1 MKLKKQLLAALV
13 ALFFSSFSHAC
24 QKVAI
29 SFKQYENLIHIHQK
43 GCNNEVVCRTLI
55 SIALLESSLGLNNK
69 REKSLKDTSYSM
81 FHITLNTAKK
91 FYPTYSKTLLK
102 TKLLNDVGFAIQLAK
117 QILKENFDYYK
128 QKYPNK
134 SVYQLVEM
142 AIGAYNGG
150 MKHNPN
156 GAYVKKFRC
165 IYSQV
170 RYNE

>member
-1 MKLKKQLLAALV
+1 MFEKWIGLFLLLGSLAY
-13 ALFFSSFSHAC
+13 SC
-24 QKVAI
+24 QKVTI

-43 GCNNEVVCRTLI
+43 GCDNEIMCKTLI

-69 REKSLKDTSYSM
+69 REISLKDTSYSM

-102 TKLLNDVGFAIQLAK
+102 FKLLNDVDFAIGLAK
-117 QILKENFDYYK
+117 RILKENFDYYK
-128 QKYPNK
+128 QKHPNK
-134 SVYQLVEM
+134 SVYQIVEM
-142 AIGAYNGG
+142 AVGTYNGG

-170 RYNE
+170 RYNG

>member
-1 MKLKKQLLAALV
+1 MFEKWIGLFLLLGSLAY
-13 ALFFSSFSHAC
+13 SC
-24 QKVAI
+24 QKVTI

-43 GCNNEVVCRTLI
+43 GCDNEIMCKTLI

-69 REKSLKDTSYSM
+69 REISLKDTSYSM

-91 FYPTYSKTLLK
+91 FYPTYSKTFLK
-102 TKLLNDVGFAIQLAK
+102 YKLLNDVDFAIQLTK

-128 QKYPNK
+128 QKHPNK
-134 SVYQLVEM
+134 SMYQIVEM
-142 AIGAYNGG
+142 AVGAYNGG

>member
-1 MKLKKQLLAALV
+1 MFEKWIGFFLLLGSLAY
-13 ALFFSSFSHAC
+13 SC
-24 QKVAI
+24 QKVTI

-43 GCNNEVVCRTLI
+43 GCDNEIMCKTLI

-69 REKSLKDTSYSM
+69 REISLKDTSYSM

-102 TKLLNDVGFAIQLAK
+102 YKLLNDVDFAIQLTK

-128 QKYPNK
+128 QKHPNK
-134 SVYQLVEM
+134 SMYQLVEM
-142 AIGAYNGG
+142 AVGAYNGG

-156 GAYVKKFRC
+156 GAYVKQFRC

>member
-1 MKLKKQLLAALV
+1 MFEKWIGLFLLLGSLAY
-13 ALFFSSFSHAC
+13 SC
-24 QKVAI
+24 QKVTI

-43 GCNNEVVCRTLI
+43 GCDNEIMCKTLI
-55 SIALLESSLGLNNK
+55 SIALLESSLGLSNK
-69 REKSLKDTSYSM
+69 REISLKDTSYSM

-102 TKLLNDVGFAIQLAK
+102 FKLLNDVDFAISLAK
-117 QILKENFDYYK
+117 RILKENFDYYK
-128 QKYPNK
+128 QKHPNK
-134 SVYQLVEM
+134 SVYQIVEM
-142 AIGAYNGG
+142 AVSAYNGG

>member
-1 MKLKKQLLAALV
+1 MFEKWIGFFLLLGSLAY
-13 ALFFSSFSHAC
+13 SC
-24 QKVAI
+24 QKVTI

-43 GCNNEVVCRTLI
+43 GCDNEVVCRTLI

-69 REKSLKDTSYSM
+69 CEISLKDTSYSM

-102 TKLLNDVGFAIQLAK
+102 FKLLNDVDFAISLAK
-117 QILKENFDYYK
+117 RILKENFDYYK
-128 QKYPNK
+128 QKHPNK

-142 AIGAYNGG
+142 AVGAYNGG

-165 IYSQV
+165 VYSQV

>member
-1 MKLKKQLLAALV
+1 MFEKWIGLFLLLGSLAY
-13 ALFFSSFSHAC
+13 SC
-24 QKVAI
+24 QKVTI

-43 GCNNEVVCRTLI
+43 GCDNEIMCKTLI

-69 REKSLKDTSYSM
+69 REISLKDTSYSM

-102 TKLLNDVGFAIQLAK
+102 FKLLNDVDFAIGLAK

-128 QKYPNK
+128 QKHPNK

-142 AIGAYNGG
+142 AVGAYNGG

>member
-1 MKLKKQLLAALV
+1 MFEKWIGFFLLLGSLAY
-13 ALFFSSFSHAC
+13 SC
-24 QKVAI
+24 QKVTI

-43 GCNNEVVCRTLI
+43 GCDNEIMCKTLI

-69 REKSLKDTSYSM
+69 REISLKDTSYSM

-102 TKLLNDVGFAIQLAK
+102 YKLLNDMDFAIQLTK

-128 QKYPNK
+128 QKHPNK
-134 SVYQLVEM
+134 SMYQLVEM
-142 AIGAYNGG
+142 AVGAYNGG

-165 IYSQV
+165 VYSQV

>member
-1 MKLKKQLLAALV
+1 MFEKWIGLFLLLGSLAY
-13 ALFFSSFSHAC
+13 SC
-24 QKVAI
+24 QKVTI

-43 GCNNEVVCRTLI
+43 GCDNEIMCKTLI

-69 REKSLKDTSYSM
+69 REISLKDTSYSM

-102 TKLLNDVGFAIQLAK
+102 FKLLNDVDFAIGLAK
-117 QILKENFDYYK
+117 RILKENFDYYK
-128 QKYPNK
+128 QKHPNK
-134 SVYQLVEM
+134 SVYQIVEM
-142 AIGAYNGG
+142 AVGAYNGG

-170 RYNE
+170 RYNG

>member
-1 MKLKKQLLAALV
+1 MKKWFFTTLFCASLAYP
-13 ALFFSSFSHAC
+13 C
-24 QKVAI
+24 QKITI

-43 GCNNEVVCRTLI
+43 GCDNEIMCRTLI

-69 REKSLKDTSYSM
+69 REISLKDTSYSM

-102 TKLLNDVGFAIQLAK
+102 FKLLNDVDFAIQLAK

-150 MKHNPN
+150 MKHNSN

-165 IYSQV
+165 VYAQT

>member
-1 MKLKKQLLAALV
+1 MFEKWIGLFLLLGSLAY
-13 ALFFSSFSHAC
+13 SC
-24 QKVAI
+24 QKVTI

-43 GCNNEVVCRTLI
+43 GCDNEIMCKTLI

-69 REKSLKDTSYSM
+69 REISLKDTSYSM

-91 FYPTYSKTLLK
+91 FYPTYSKTFLK
-102 TKLLNDVGFAIQLAK
+102 YKLLNDVDFAIQLTK

-128 QKYPNK
+128 QKHPNK
-134 SVYQLVEM
+134 SMYQIVEM
-142 AIGAYNGG
+142 AVGAYNGG

-165 IYSQV
+165 VYSQV
-170 RYNE
+170 HYNE

>member
-1 MKLKKQLLAALV
+1 MQNAHLYRFIGKFFGLEQQARKIPKRHF
-13 ALFFSSFSHAC
+13 LFHVSH
-24 QKVAI
+24 
-29 SFKQYENLIHIHQK
+29 H
-43 GCNNEVVCRTLI
+43 
-55 SIALLESSLGLNNK
+55 
-69 REKSLKDTSYSM
+69 
-81 FHITLNTAKK
+81 LNTAKK

-150 MKHNPN
+150 MKHDPN

>member
-1 MKLKKQLLAALV
+1 MFEKWIGLFLLLGSLAY
-13 ALFFSSFSHAC
+13 SC
-24 QKVAI
+24 QKVTI

-43 GCNNEVVCRTLI
+43 GCDNEIMCKTLI

-69 REKSLKDTSYSM
+69 REISLKDTSYSM

-102 TKLLNDVGFAIQLAK
+102 FKLLNDVDFAISLAK
-117 QILKENFDYYK
+117 RILKENFDYYK
-128 QKYPNK
+128 QKHPNK
-134 SVYQLVEM
+134 SMYQIVEM
-142 AIGAYNGG
+142 AVGAYNGG

>member
-1 MKLKKQLLAALV
+1 MFEKWISLFLLLGSLAY
-13 ALFFSSFSHAC
+13 SC
-24 QKVAI
+24 QKVTI

-43 GCNNEVVCRTLI
+43 GCDNEIMCKTLI

-69 REKSLKDTSYSM
+69 REISLKDTSYSM

-102 TKLLNDVGFAIQLAK
+102 YKLLNDVDFAIQLTK

-128 QKYPNK
+128 QKHHNK
-134 SVYQLVEM
+134 SVYQIVEM
-142 AIGAYNGG
+142 AVGAYNGG

>member
-1 MKLKKQLLAALV
+1 MFEKWIGLILLLGSLAY
-13 ALFFSSFSHAC
+13 SC
-24 QKVAI
+24 QKVTI

-43 GCNNEVVCRTLI
+43 GCDNEVVCRTLI

-69 REKSLKDTSYSM
+69 REISLKDTSYSM

-102 TKLLNDVGFAIQLAK
+102 FKLLNDVDFAISLAK
-117 QILKENFDYYK
+117 RILKENFDYYK
-128 QKYPNK
+128 QKHPNK
-134 SVYQLVEM
+134 SVYQIVEM
-142 AIGAYNGG
+142 AVGAYNGG

-165 IYSQV
+165 VYSQV
-170 RYNE
+170 HYNE

>member
-1 MKLKKQLLAALV
+1 MFEKWIGLTLLLNSLAYP
-13 ALFFSSFSHAC
+13 C
-24 QKVAI
+24 QKVTI
-29 SFKQYENLIHIHQK
+29 SFKQYENLIQIHQK
-43 GCNNEVVCRTLI
+43 GCDNEVVCRTLI

-69 REKSLKDTSYSM
+69 REISTKDTSYSM

-102 TKLLNDVGFAIQLAK
+102 FKLLNDVGFAIQLAK

-128 QKYPNK
+128 QRHPNK

-150 MKHNPN
+150 MKHDPN
-156 GAYVKKFRC
+156 GTYVKKFRC

>member
-1 MKLKKQLLAALV
+1 MFEKWIGLFLLLNSLAY
-13 ALFFSSFSHAC
+13 SC
-24 QKVAI
+24 QKVTI

-43 GCNNEVVCRTLI
+43 GCDNEVVCRTLI

-69 REKSLKDTSYSM
+69 REISLKDTSYSM

-102 TKLLNDVGFAIQLAK
+102 FKLLNDVDFAISLAK
-117 QILKENFDYYK
+117 RTLKENFDYYK
-128 QKYPNK
+128 QKHPNK
-134 SVYQLVEM
+134 SVYQIVEM
-142 AIGAYNGG
+142 AVGAYNGG

-165 IYSQV
+165 VYSQV
-170 RYNE
+170 HYNE

>member
-1 MKLKKQLLAALV
+1 MFEKWIGFFLLLGSLAY
-13 ALFFSSFSHAC
+13 SC
-24 QKVAI
+24 QKVTI

-43 GCNNEVVCRTLI
+43 GCDNEVVCRTLI

-69 REKSLKDTSYSM
+69 REISLKDTSYSM

-102 TKLLNDVGFAIQLAK
+102 FKLLNDVDFAILLAK
-117 QILKENFDYYK
+117 RILKENFDYYK
-128 QKYPNK
+128 QKHPNK

-142 AIGAYNGG
+142 AVGAYNGG

-165 IYSQV
+165 VYSQV

>member
-1 MKLKKQLLAALV
+1 MKLKKRLLAALV
-13 ALFFSSFSHAC
+13 ALFFGSFSHAC
-24 QKVAI
+24 QKVSI

-43 GCNNEVVCRTLI
+43 GCDNEVVCRTLT
-55 SIALLESSLGLNNK
+55 SIALLESSLGLNNR

-102 TKLLNDVGFAIQLAK
+102 YKLLNDVGFAIQLAK
-117 QILKENFDYYK
+117 QILKENFDYYQ
-128 QKYPNK
+128 QKHPNK

-142 AIGAYNGG
+142 AIGTYNGG
-150 MKHNPN
+150 MKYNPN
-156 GAYVKKFRC
+156 GSYVKKFRC

>member
-1 MKLKKQLLAALV
+1 MFEKWIAFFLLLGSLAY
-13 ALFFSSFSHAC
+13 SC
-24 QKVAI
+24 QKVTI

-43 GCNNEVVCRTLI
+43 GCDNEIMCKTLI

-69 REKSLKDTSYSM
+69 REISLKDTSYSM

-102 TKLLNDVGFAIQLAK
+102 YKLLNDVDFAIQLTK

-128 QKYPNK
+128 QKHPNK
-134 SVYQLVEM
+134 SMYQLVEM
-142 AIGAYNGG
+142 AVGAYNGG

-156 GAYVKKFRC
+156 GAYVKRFRC

-170 RYNE
+170 HYNE

>member
-1 MKLKKQLLAALV
+1 MFEKWIGLFLLLGSLAY
-13 ALFFSSFSHAC
+13 SC
-24 QKVAI
+24 QKVTI

-43 GCNNEVVCRTLI
+43 GCDNEIMCKTLI

-69 REKSLKDTSYSM
+69 REISLKDTSYSM

-102 TKLLNDVGFAIQLAK
+102 YRLLNDVNFAISLAK
-117 QILKENFDYYK
+117 RILKENFDYYK
-128 QKYPNK
+128 QKHPNK
-134 SVYQLVEM
+134 SVYQIVEM
-142 AIGAYNGG
+142 AVGAYNGG

-165 IYSQV
+165 VYSQV

>member
-1 MKLKKQLLAALV
+1 MFEKWIGLFLLLGSLAY
-13 ALFFSSFSHAC
+13 SC
-24 QKVAI
+24 QKVTI

-43 GCNNEVVCRTLI
+43 GCDNEVVCRTLI

-69 REKSLKDTSYSM
+69 REISLKDTSYSM

-102 TKLLNDVGFAIQLAK
+102 YKLLNDVDFAISLAK
-117 QILKENFDYYK
+117 RILKENFDYYK
-128 QKYPNK
+128 QKHPNK
-134 SVYQLVEM
+134 SVYQIVEM
-142 AIGAYNGG
+142 AVGAYNGG

-165 IYSQV
+165 VYSQV
-170 RYNE
+170 HYNE

>member
-1 MKLKKQLLAALV
+1 MFEKWIGLFLFLNSLAYP
-13 ALFFSSFSHAC
+13 C
-24 QKVAI
+24 QKVTI

-43 GCNNEVVCRTLI
+43 GCDNEVVCRTLI

-69 REKSLKDTSYSM
+69 REISLKDISYSM

-102 TKLLNDVGFAIQLAK
+102 FKLLNDVDFAISLAK
-117 QILKENFDYYK
+117 RILKENFDYYK
-128 QKYPNK
+128 QKHPNK
-134 SVYQLVEM
+134 SVYQIVEM
-142 AIGAYNGG
+142 AVGAYNGG

-165 IYSQV
+165 VYSQV
-170 RYNE
+170 HYNE

>member
-1 MKLKKQLLAALV
+1 MFEKWIGFFLLLGSLAY
-13 ALFFSSFSHAC
+13 SC
-24 QKVAI
+24 QKVTI

-43 GCNNEVVCRTLI
+43 GCDNEVVCRTLI

-69 REKSLKDTSYSM
+69 REISLKDTSYSM

-102 TKLLNDVGFAIQLAK
+102 YKLLNDVDFAIGLAK
-117 QILKENFDYYK
+117 RILKENFDYYK
-128 QKYPNK
+128 QKHPNK
-134 SVYQLVEM
+134 SMYQIVEM
-142 AIGAYNGG
+142 AVGAYNGG

-165 IYSQV
+165 VYSQV

>member
-1 MKLKKQLLAALV
+1 
-13 ALFFSSFSHAC
+13 
-24 QKVAI
+24 
-29 SFKQYENLIHIHQK
+29 
-43 GCNNEVVCRTLI
+43 
-55 SIALLESSLGLNNK
+55 
-69 REKSLKDTSYSM
+69 M

-102 TKLLNDVGFAIQLAK
+102 FKLLNDVDFAISLAK
-117 QILKENFDYYK
+117 RILKENFDYYK
-128 QKYPNK
+128 QKHPNK
-134 SVYQLVEM
+134 SMYQIVEM
-142 AIGAYNGG
+142 AVGAYNGG

>member
-1 MKLKKQLLAALV
+1 MFEKWIGLFLLLGSLAY
-13 ALFFSSFSHAC
+13 SC
-24 QKVAI
+24 QKVTI

-43 GCNNEVVCRTLI
+43 GCDNEVVCRTLI

-69 REKSLKDTSYSM
+69 REISLKDTSYSM

-102 TKLLNDVGFAIQLAK
+102 FKLLNDVDFAIGLAK

-128 QKYPNK
+128 QKHPNK
-134 SVYQLVEM
+134 SVYQIVEM
-142 AIGAYNGG
+142 AVGAYNGG

-165 IYSQV
+165 VYSQV
-170 RYNE
+170 HYNE

>member
-1 MKLKKQLLAALV
+1 MFEKWIGLFLLLGSLAY
-13 ALFFSSFSHAC
+13 SC
-24 QKVAI
+24 QKVTI

-43 GCNNEVVCRTLI
+43 GCDNEVVCRTLI

-69 REKSLKDTSYSM
+69 REISLKDTSYSM

-102 TKLLNDVGFAIQLAK
+102 FKLLNDVDFAISLAK
-117 QILKENFDYYK
+117 RILKENFDYYK
-128 QKYPNK
+128 QKHPNK
-134 SVYQLVEM
+134 SVYQIVEM
-142 AIGAYNGG
+142 AVGAYNGG

-165 IYSQV
+165 VYSQV

>member
-1 MKLKKQLLAALV
+1 MFEKWIGLTLLLNSLAYP
-13 ALFFSSFSHAC
+13 C
-24 QKVAI
+24 QKIAI
-29 SFKQYENLIHIHQK
+29 SFKQYENLLSISIKK
-43 GCNNEVVCRTLI
+43 GCDNEVVCRTLI

-117 QILKENFDYYK
+117 QILKENFDYYQ
-128 QKYPNK
+128 QKHPNK

>member
-1 MKLKKQLLAALV
+1 MFEKWIGFFLLLGSLAY
-13 ALFFSSFSHAC
+13 SC
-24 QKVAI
+24 QKVTI

-43 GCNNEVVCRTLI
+43 GCDNEVVCRTLI

-69 REKSLKDTSYSM
+69 REISLKDTSYSM

-102 TKLLNDVGFAIQLAK
+102 YKLLNDVDFAIGLAK
-117 QILKENFDYYK
+117 RILKENFDYYK
-128 QKYPNK
+128 QKHPNK
-134 SVYQLVEM
+134 SMYQLVEM
-142 AIGAYNGG
+142 AVGAYNGG

-170 RYNE
+170 HYNE

>member
-1 MKLKKQLLAALV
+1 MFEKWIGFFLLLGSLAY
-13 ALFFSSFSHAC
+13 SC
-24 QKVAI
+24 QKVTI

-43 GCNNEVVCRTLI
+43 GCDNEVVCRTLI

-69 REKSLKDTSYSM
+69 REISLKDTSYSM

-102 TKLLNDVGFAIQLAK
+102 FKLLNDVDFAISLAK
-117 QILKENFDYYK
+117 RILKENFDYYK
-128 QKYPNK
+128 QKHPNK
-134 SVYQLVEM
+134 SVYQIVEM
-142 AIGAYNGG
+142 AVGAYNGG

>member
-1 MKLKKQLLAALV
+1 MFEKWIGLILLLGSLAY
-13 ALFFSSFSHAC
+13 SC
-24 QKVAI
+24 QKVTI

-43 GCNNEVVCRTLI
+43 GCANEVVCRTLI

-69 REKSLKDTSYSM
+69 REISLKDTSYSM

-102 TKLLNDVGFAIQLAK
+102 FKLLNDVDFAILLAK
-117 QILKENFDYYK
+117 RILKENFDYYK
-128 QKYPNK
+128 QKHPNK
-134 SVYQLVEM
+134 SMYQLVEM
-142 AIGAYNGG
+142 AVGAYNGG

-156 GAYVKKFRC
+156 GTYVKRFRC

>member
-1 MKLKKQLLAALV
+1 
-13 ALFFSSFSHAC
+13 
-24 QKVAI
+24 
-29 SFKQYENLIHIHQK
+29 
-43 GCNNEVVCRTLI
+43 
-55 SIALLESSLGLNNK
+55 
-69 REKSLKDTSYSM
+69 M

-102 TKLLNDVGFAIQLAK
+102 FKLLNDVDFAIQLAK

-128 QKYPNK
+128 QKHPNK
-134 SVYQLVEM
+134 SVYQIVEM
-142 AIGAYNGG
+142 AVGAYNGG

-165 IYSQV
+165 VYSQV

>member
-1 MKLKKQLLAALV
+1 MFEKWIGLFLLLGSLAY
-13 ALFFSSFSHAC
+13 SC
-24 QKVAI
+24 QKVTI

-43 GCNNEVVCRTLI
+43 GCDNEIMCKTLI

-69 REKSLKDTSYSM
+69 REISLKDTSYSM

-102 TKLLNDVGFAIQLAK
+102 YKLLNDVDFAIGLAK
-117 QILKENFDYYK
+117 RILKENFDYYK
-128 QKYPNK
+128 QKHPNK
-134 SVYQLVEM
+134 SMYQIVEM
-142 AIGAYNGG
+142 AVGAYNGG

-156 GAYVKKFRC
+156 GAYMKKFRC
-165 IYSQV
+165 VYSQV

>member
-1 MKLKKQLLAALV
+1 MFEKWIGLFLLLGSLAY
-13 ALFFSSFSHAC
+13 SC
-24 QKVAI
+24 QKVTI

-43 GCNNEVVCRTLI
+43 GCDNKIMCKTLI

-69 REKSLKDTSYSM
+69 REISLKDTSYSM

-102 TKLLNDVGFAIQLAK
+102 FKLLNDVDFAISLAK
-117 QILKENFDYYK
+117 RILKENFDYYK
-128 QKYPNK
+128 QKHPNK
-134 SVYQLVEM
+134 SMYQIVEM
-142 AIGAYNGG
+142 AVGAYNGG

>member
-1 MKLKKQLLAALV
+1 MFEKWIGFFLLLGSLAY
-13 ALFFSSFSHAC
+13 SC
-24 QKVAI
+24 QKVTI

-43 GCNNEVVCRTLI
+43 GCDNEIMCKTLI

-69 REKSLKDTSYSM
+69 REISLKDTSYSM

-102 TKLLNDVGFAIQLAK
+102 FKLLNDVDFAISLAK
-117 QILKENFDYYK
+117 RILKENFDYYK

-142 AIGAYNGG
+142 AIGTYNGG

>member
-1 MKLKKQLLAALV
+1 MKKWFFATLFCASLAY
-13 ALFFSSFSHAC
+13 SC
-24 QKVAI
+24 QKVTI
-29 SFKQYENLIHIHQK
+29 SFKQYENLIQIHQK
-43 GCNNEVVCRTLI
+43 GCDNEIMCRTLI

-69 REKSLKDTSYSM
+69 REISLKDTSYSM

-102 TKLLNDVGFAIQLAK
+102 FKLLNDVGFAIQLAK

-128 QKYPNK
+128 QKHPNK
-134 SVYQLVEM
+134 SVYQIVEM
-142 AIGAYNGG
+142 AVGAYNGG

-165 IYSQV
+165 VYAQT